1 MSDDFVIE
9 EGSSTGSSSRRP
21 FFIAVGALLL
31 LLMLSSICAVSSL
44 SGGLGLG
51 GGNGDRT
58 ADNPA
63 VQTRLAENAAI
74 AVTNTAVAITIE
86 SMTVEA
92 MTRAAMPTATLVPT
106 NTPPPTATPL
116 PTNTPVVIVQATQ
129 TEVPPVSG
137 TTEFGGVAGTP
148 TPISLTGGGTG
159 STGGTGLTGG
169 TGTLP
174 DTGFETIWGALLAA
188 FVLIGVFFVARR
200 LRSN

>member
-9 EGSSTGSSSRRP
+9 EGGSTRASSRRP
-21 FFIAVGALLL
+21 FFVAVGLLL
-31 LLMLSSICAVSSL
+31 VMLVLSSICAVSGLTGS
-44 SGGLGLG
+44 LGL

-58 ADNPA
+58 ADSPA
-63 VQTRLAENAAI
+63 VQTRLAENAEI

-92 MTRAAMPTATLVPT
+92 MTRAAMPTATLAPT

-116 PTNTPVVIVQATQ
+116 PTNTLVVVQARE
-129 TEVPPVSG
+129 TEEPAVSG

-148 TPISLTGGGTG
+148 TPISLAGGGTG
-159 STGGTGLTGG
+159 STGGSGSTGG

-174 DTGFETIWGALLAA
+174 DTGFETVWGALLAA